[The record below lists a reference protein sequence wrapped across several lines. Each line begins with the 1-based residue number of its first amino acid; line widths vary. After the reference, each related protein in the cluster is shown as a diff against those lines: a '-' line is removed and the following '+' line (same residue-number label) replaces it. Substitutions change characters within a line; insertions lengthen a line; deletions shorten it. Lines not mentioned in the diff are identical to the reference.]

1 MASRQCEH
9 DDERNRW
16 APGGDGPGGAP
27 ATWTWERVSSGSRP
41 SPDSRENYGGKQR
54 ATHRPAPWFFPAS
67 SVPSGE
73 LDGPDV
79 TTVTPLSTAGRG
91 QRLEEG
97 NKQES
102 EKAEAIYQA
111 VGEGPEEVGR
121 RTAGCPAH

>member
-1 MASRQCEH
+1 MGARWRRAWRCAGNVDLGARFVRFPSVPGQPRELRRKAARHASPRPVVT
-9 DDERNRW
+9 
-16 APGGDGPGGAP
+16 AP
-27 ATWTWERVSSGSRP
+27 R
-41 SPDSRENYGGKQR
+41 
-54 ATHRPAPWFFPAS
+54 FFPAS

-91 QRLEEG
+91 HRLEEG

-111 VGEGPEEVGR
+111 VGVGSIGDVR
-121 RTAGCPAH
+121 ISSNLYP

>member
-1 MASRQCEH
+1 M
-9 DDERNRW
+9 
-16 APGGDGPGGAP
+16 GGAP
-27 ATWTWERVSSGSRP
+27 AMWTWSAFRPFPGRMAAVPGQPRELRRKAARHSSPRP
-41 SPDSRENYGGKQR
+41 VV
-54 ATHRPAPWFFPAS
+54 TAPRFFPAS